1 MGYLSMLVILVVLGY
16 VLIQNLMDLLHEKR
30 FVRET
35 EEFMRKESDAG

>member
-35 EEFMRKESDAG
+35 ENYLKKPVDE